1 MRIKLVTFSD
11 GSFALRAAGR
21 RLVKQADSTGWF
33 HYRSEHWTVETL
45 RTKTPEFYFHNQKF
59 IEAHPKGFGLWI
71 WKPAIL
77 SYLLENLEDNDM
89 VIFLDA
95 GCQLNSN
102 EDSRLRFQQYI
113 EICKGTDLLA
123 MQLADNSFGYEDL
136 TDAAWTKLSVL
147 NSLDPLLIFRK
158 SNQIQAGII
167 FAIKSEKSQRI
178 AKKWLKYCVDSNYSL
193 LVGPS
198 DTDPQSSEFKEHRYE
213 QSIFSL
219 IVKSEGVL
227 PLEDETW
234 FSPDWAKGLSY
245 PIWAMRNRSGG
256 DVFRRN
262 IFDIFKFFAARIERI
277 IRSSFRNKSD

>member
-33 HYRSEHWTVETL
+33 DHQSEHWTAETL
-45 RTKTPEFYFHNQKF
+45 LTKMPDFYSTHQKF
-59 IEAHPKGFGLWI
+59 IEAHQKGFGLWV

-77 SYLLENLEDNDM
+77 SYLIENLEDDEM
-89 VIFLDA
+89 VLLLDA

-113 EICKGTDLLA
+113 EICKGTDLVA
-123 MQLADNSFGYEDL
+123 MQLADNSFGHEDL

-147 NSLDPLLIFRK
+147 NSLDPLLIYRK
-158 SNQIQAGII
+158 SNQIQSGII

-178 AKKWLKYCVDSNYSL
+178 AKKWLNYCVDSNYSF

-198 DTDPQSSEFKEHRYE
+198 DTDSQSSEFKEHRYE

-219 IVKSEGVL
+219 IVKSERVL

-234 FSPDWAKGLSY
+234 FSPDWTKGLSY

-262 IFDIFKFFAARIERI
+262 IFDKFKFFATKIESI
-277 IRSSFRNKSD
+277 IRSSYRNKSD